1 MKNFITRAISA
12 FWFAGALIFSILF
25 HKLTFIGLFF
35 ILMLFCIYEFNRL
48 IKLKSAFPYI
58 IGIMMFVFGN
68 IFNVEEI
75 PDKYIGIFR
84 YAGVFLFLTI
94 FVTFVSILFYKKEE
108 IVNHLGKIFLSV
120 IYIAVPFSLI
130 AQIPFLNPEIKY
142 VNTTILGVFILIWS
156 NDTFAYII
164 GSNFGKHKL
173 LERISPNK
181 TIEGFLG
188 GMLATFLVSYIL
200 SSIFNQLS
208 FNQLS
213 FNQWFTIALLVS
225 TFGVL
230 GDLIESM
237 FKRQAGVK
245 DSSDFIPGHGGF
257 LDRLD
262 SVIFAAPFIFIYL
275 QFISY
280 NVS

>member
-1 MKNFITRAISA
+1 MKNFLTRAKSA
-12 FWFAGALIFSILF
+12 FWFAGTLIFCILF

-48 IKLKSAFPYI
+48 IQLKSIFPYI

-68 IFNVEEI
+68 IFNVEEV
-75 PDKYIGIFR
+75 PYIGIFR

-108 IVNHLGKIFLSV
+108 VVNHLGKIFLSV
-120 IYIAVPFSLI
+120 IYIAVPFTLI
-130 AQIPFLNPEIKY
+130 AQIPFLNPNIQY
-142 VNTTILGVFILIWS
+142 INTTILGVFLLIWV

-188 GMLATFLVSYIL
+188 GMLAAFLGSYIL
-200 SSIFNQLS
+200 STFFDSYTLS
-208 FNQLS
+208 
-213 FNQWFTIALLVS
+213 QWFIIAFIVS

-245 DSSDFIPGHGGF
+245 DSGDFIPGHGGF

>member
-1 MKNFITRAISA
+1 MKNFLTRAKSA
-12 FWFAGALIFSILF
+12 FWFAGTLIFCILF
-25 HKLTFIGLFF
+25 HKLTFIALFF
-35 ILMLFCIYEFNRL
+35 FLMLFCIYEFNRL
-48 IKLKSAFPYI
+48 INLKSAFPYI
-58 IGIMMFVFGN
+58 IGVMMFIFGN
-68 IFNVEEI
+68 IFNVEEV
-75 PDKYIGIFR
+75 PYIGIFR

-108 IVNHLGKIFLSV
+108 VVNHLGKIFLSV
-120 IYIAVPFSLI
+120 IYIAVPFTLI
-130 AQIPFLNPEIKY
+130 AQIPFLNPNIQY
-142 VNTTILGVFILIWS
+142 INTTILGVFLLIWT

-164 GSNFGKHKL
+164 GSNFGKYKL
-173 LERISPNK
+173 LKRISPNK

-188 GMLATFLVSYIL
+188 GMLAAFIGSYIL
-200 SSIFNQLS
+200 SNFFDSYTLT
-208 FNQLS
+208 
-213 FNQWFTIALLVS
+213 QWFIIAFIVS

-245 DSSDFIPGHGGF
+245 DSGDFIPGHGGF